1 MKIITSWDDGHPLDL
16 KVAELLS
23 KYGIKGTFFVPIKN
37 IEGRP
42 VISNIDL
49 KKINRN
55 FEVGSHTYDHRY
67 LVGLS
72 LEECFYQISRG
83 KEELEQILGKEVEG
97 FCYPGGMFDKSVKA
111 QVMKAGFLY
120 ARGINNLRV
129 DGSFNK
135 FNIPT
140 TLQFYPHV
148 NWVIFKN
155 FISMGAYRKRFS
167 IFCKYLEANDWLS
180 AVLNTM
186 DFCAENNLNFHL
198 WGHSWEVDE
207 NDLWKKLEVVFRHA
221 SLLKSE
227 SFSIRDYLFKN

>member
-23 KYGIKGTFFVPIKN
+23 KYGLKGTFFVPIKN

-55 FEVGSHTYDHRY
+55 FEVGSHTYDHSY

-72 LEECFYQISRG
+72 LKECFYQITRG
-83 KEELEQILGKEVEG
+83 KEELEQILGKEIEG
-97 FCYPGGMFDKSVKA
+97 FCYPGGKYDKHIKA
-111 QVMKAGFLY
+111 AVIENRFIY
-120 ARGINNLRV
+120 ARSINNLRV
-129 DGSFNK
+129 DNNFDK

-140 TLQFYPHV
+140 TLQFYPHKKR
-148 NWVIFKN
+148 VIFRN
-155 FISMGAYRKRFS
+155 FVLNGTEHIKKLKVLYT
-167 IFCKYLEANDWLS
+167 YLIAKDWLN
-180 AVLNTM
+180 AIFNIM
-186 DFCAENNLNFHL
+186 DFCKEYNLNFHL

-207 NDLWKKLEVVFRHA
+207 IGLWKELEKVLRHA
-221 SLLKSE
+221 ASLKPE
-227 SFSIRDYLFKN
+227 SIYLRDSF